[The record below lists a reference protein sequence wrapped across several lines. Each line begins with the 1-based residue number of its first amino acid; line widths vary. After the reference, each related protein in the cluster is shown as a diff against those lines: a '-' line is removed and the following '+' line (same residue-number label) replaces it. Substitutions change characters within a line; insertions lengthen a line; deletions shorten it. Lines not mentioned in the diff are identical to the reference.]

1 MNIIARKVGQDVLP
15 QKREYLRSEANMK
28 IINIGINIGIN
39 IVITTIIIMS
49 EGKLGQDV

>member
-1 MNIIARKVGQDVLP
+1 MNIIARKVGRDVLP

-28 IINIGINIGIN
+28 IINIGINIGI
-39 IVITTIIIMS
+39 IMS

>member
-15 QKREYLRSEANMK
+15 QKRQYLRSEANMK
-28 IINIGINIGIN
+28 IINIS
-39 IVITTIIIMS
+39 ITTIIIMS